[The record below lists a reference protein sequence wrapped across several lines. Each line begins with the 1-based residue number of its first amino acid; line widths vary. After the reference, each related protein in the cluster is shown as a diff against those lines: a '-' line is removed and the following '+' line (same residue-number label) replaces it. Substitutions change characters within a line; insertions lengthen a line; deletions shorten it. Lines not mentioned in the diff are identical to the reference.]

1 MTSRFEGESEV
12 VYSDLTWAESPRWRD
27 GVLWVSDTQGSHL
40 VEIAGSEVTVHDVSP
55 PVNGT
60 ALGAGGTLVGARM
73 TGARVDRFDGQDWEV
88 LADLGAAVGA
98 GRLGDLTQRS
108 DGTVYV
114 DDLGTQG
121 HSGKVEATGRLIKID
136 PEGNASV
143 AADGMVFPNGLAF
156 IEDEATLIVA
166 ETFANRL
173 SACTVSADGELSQPR
188 PWADLAG
195 ALGEEFKPDG
205 IWAAEDGSVWVAT
218 TAGEAVVRMRE
229 GEVLERLDVDGFA
242 IACCLD
248 DDGDFYGT
256 VAVSTDPEMTVFE
269 AVAEKRLRAW
279 VERHPR
285 VD

>member
-1 MTSRFEGESEV
+1 MTRTSEV
-12 VYSDLTWAESPRWRD
+12 VYDDLTWAESPRWRD
-27 GVLWVSDTQGSHL
+27 GVLWISDTQGSHL
-40 VEIAGSEVTVHDVSP
+40 VEIAGSEVTVHEVSP

-60 ALGAGGTLVGARM
+60 APGAGGTLVGARM
-73 TGARVDRFDGQDWEV
+73 SGARVDRFDGRDWEI

-114 DDLGTQG
+114 DDLGSQD

-136 PEGNASV
+136 PDGNAAV
-143 AADGMVFPNGLAF
+143 AADGMTFPNGLAF
-156 IEDEATLIVA
+156 IDDETTLIVA

-173 SACTVSADGELSQPR
+173 SACSVAADGALSAPR
-188 PWADLAG
+188 PWADLA
-195 ALGEEFKPDG
+195 ALLGEEYKPDG
-205 IWAAEDGSVWVAT
+205 IWAAADDSVWVAT
-218 TAGEAVVRMRE
+218 TTGEAFVRVRE
-229 GEVLERLDVDGFA
+229 GEVLERIDVDGFA

-248 DDGDFYGT
+248 DDGALYAT
-256 VAVSTDPEMTVFE
+256 VAVSTDPEKTVFE

-285 VD
+285 ADA

>member
-1 MTSRFEGESEV
+1 MFQTSEV
-12 VYSDLTWAESPRWRD
+12 VYDDLTWAESPRWRD
-27 GVLWVSDTQGSHL
+27 GVLWISDTQGSHL
-40 VEIAGSEVTVHDVSP
+40 VEIAGSEVIVHEVSP

-60 ALGAGGTLVGARM
+60 ALAADGTLVGARM
-73 TGARVDRFDGQDWEV
+73 SGARVDRFDGQNWEV

-98 GRLGDLTQRS
+98 GRLGDLTRRS

-114 DDLGTQG
+114 DDLGSQD

-136 PEGNASV
+136 PQGHASV
-143 AADGMVFPNGLAF
+143 AADGMTFPNGLAL

-173 SACTVSADGELSQPR
+173 SACSVSATGELSAPR
-188 PWADLAG
+188 PWADLTAS
-195 ALGEEFKPDG
+195 LGEEYKPDG

-218 TAGEAVVRMRE
+218 TTGEAFVRVRE
-229 GEVLERLDVDGFA
+229 DEVLERIDVDGFA

-248 DDGDFYGT
+248 DDGSFYGT
-256 VAVSTDPEMTVFE
+256 VAVSTDPEKTVFE

-279 VERHPR
+279 VERHAPA
-285 VD
+285 DA

>member
-1 MTSRFEGESEV
+1 MFRTSEV
-12 VYSDLTWAESPRWRD
+12 VYDDLTWAESPRWRD
-27 GVLWVSDTQGSHL
+27 GVLWISDTQGSRL
-40 VEIAGSEVTVHDVSP
+40 VEIAGSEVTVHEVSP

-60 ALGAGGTLVGARM
+60 AVGPGGTLVGARM
-73 TGARVDRFDGQDWEV
+73 SGARVDRFDGQDWHV

-114 DDLGTQG
+114 DDLGSQD
-121 HSGKVEATGRLIKID
+121 HSGKVAAIGRLIKID
-136 PEGNASV
+136 PHGNASV
-143 AADGMVFPNGLAF
+143 AADGMTFPNGLAF

-173 SACTVSADGELSQPR
+173 SACAVSGDGGLSAPR

-195 ALGEEFKPDG
+195 ALGEEYKPDG
-205 IWAAEDGSVWVAT
+205 IWAAEDGSVWVGTAT
-218 TAGEAVVRMRE
+218 GEAFVRVRE
-229 GEVLERLDVDGFA
+229 SEVLERIDVDGFA

-248 DDGDFYGT
+248 DEGAFYGT
-256 VAVSTDPEMTVFE
+256 VAVSTDPEKTVFE

-285 VD
+285 GDA

>member
-1 MTSRFEGESEV
+1 MFRTSEV
-12 VYSDLTWAESPRWRD
+12 VYEDLTWAESPRWRD
-27 GVLWVSDTQGSHL
+27 GALWISDTQGSRL
-40 VEIAGSEVTVHDVSP
+40 VEISGSEVTVHEVSP

-60 ALGAGGTLVGARM
+60 ALGPGGTLVGARM
-73 TGARVDRFDGQDWEV
+73 SGARVDRFDGKDWEV

-114 DDLGTQG
+114 DDLGSQD

-136 PEGNASV
+136 PRGNAAV
-143 AADGMVFPNGLAF
+143 AADGMTFPNGLAL

-173 SACTVSADGELSQPR
+173 VACAVSAAGGLSAPR
-188 PWADLAG
+188 PWADLA
-195 ALGEEFKPDG
+195 ATLGEEYRPDG
-205 IWAAEDGSVWVAT
+205 IWAAEDGSVWVGT
-218 TAGEAVVRMRE
+218 TTGEAFVRVRE
-229 GEVLERLDVDGFA
+229 GEVLERIDVDGFA

-248 DDGDFYGT
+248 DAGAFYGT
-256 VAVSTDPEMTVFE
+256 VAVSTDPEKTVFE

-285 VD
+285 AAA